1 VRVGQVYQPPPAESE
16 KKAEKPTDKLHDL
29 YQQAASRYAGMDSYI
44 ARLRRREQVHG
55 KEQPE
60 ELMLFKFRK
69 EPWSVYFKWLG
80 DVGKGREVAYVKGQH
95 GSMIHTLLAAGD
107 MPLMPAGKRMA
118 LPPDNV
124 FVKSASRHAI
134 TEAGIGVIID
144 QCGRAMEAQGRGQ
157 NSFGTLTYRGPTK
170 RPEYPRPL
178 ETVEQQ
184 IPPGLEPLLPHGG
197 RRWVF
202 FDPASNLP
210 VLLITHDDK
219 GHEVEYYYYDLLQ
232 YPVKLDNTDFNPDS
246 LWPSTG
252 K

>member
-29 YQQAASRYAGMDSYI
+29 YQQAATRYAGMDSYI
-44 ARLRRREQVHG
+44 VRLRRREQVHG
-55 KEQPE
+55 KDQPE

-80 DVGKGREVAYVKGQH
+80 DAGKGREVVFVKGQH
-95 GSMIHTLLAAGD
+95 GNMIHTLLAAGD

-134 TEAGIGVIID
+134 TEAGIGAIIE
-144 QCGRAMEAQGRGQ
+144 QCGRALEAQGRGQ

-170 RPEYPRPL
+170 RPECERPL
-178 ETVEQQ
+178 ETVEQR
-184 IPPGLEPLLPHGG
+184 IPAGLEPPLPHGG

-246 LWPSTG
+246 LWPSAG